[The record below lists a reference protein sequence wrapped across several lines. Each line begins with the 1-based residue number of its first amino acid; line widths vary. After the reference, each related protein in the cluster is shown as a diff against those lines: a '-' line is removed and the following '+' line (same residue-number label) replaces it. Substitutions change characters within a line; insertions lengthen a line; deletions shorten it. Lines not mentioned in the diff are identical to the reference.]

1 MRVLDH
7 FRERV
12 AERCPPGTDPI
23 ALARAI
29 AAAIRDGQD
38 DLCERVMPAR
48 HDPDLDPRT
57 IWRFKLPC
65 GTLIYPVVCDRTLRC
80 VTLLTQEQ
88 LRDTKAARKLRKSR
102 KAVVSREVIAEAQ
115 HHAHKR
121 AVRLRKQGGVYR

>member
-12 AERCPPGTDPI
+12 AERCPEGTNPVQ
-23 ALARAI
+23 LARAI
-29 AAAIRDGQD
+29 AAAIRDGRD
-38 DLCERVMPAR
+38 DLCERVMRAR

-65 GTLIYPVVCDRTLRC
+65 GTLIYPVVCDLTLRC

-88 LRDTKAARKLRKSR
+88 MRSTKAARKTKRSR
-102 KAVVSREVIAEAQ
+102 KAVVAREIVEDAQ
-115 HHAHKR
+115 HHARKR
-121 AVRLRKQGGVYR
+121 AIRLRKQGRVCR